1 MNDVELVVKVEHR
14 NGRHFA
20 RCAARTGR
28 SGRIGL
34 LDDVRVRIFLQ
45 EDVRALART
54 IVGFV
59 FLRRYDPIP
68 TEFDE
73 INRQRIATTAR
84 LRRRLVAV
92 EADRPLRPVL
102 PSVGRDHLNK
112 RYLNQRSG
120 WTERLEQNKTNCP
133 HSPAILRPSLNR

>member
-1 MNDVELVVKVEHR
+1 MNDVELVVEVEHR

-20 RCAARTGR
+20 RRATRAGR
-28 SGRIGL
+28 PGRIGL
-34 LDDVRVRIFLQ
+34 LHDVRVRIFLQ

-54 IVGFV
+54 VVGFV

-73 INRQRIATTAR
+73 IDRQWIATTAR

-92 EADRPLRPVL
+92 EADRPFRPVL
-102 PSVGRDHLNK
+102 PSVGRDHLDK
-112 RYLNQRSG
+112 RYLNQRFG
-120 WTERLEQNKTNCP
+120 
-133 HSPAILRPSLNR
+133 